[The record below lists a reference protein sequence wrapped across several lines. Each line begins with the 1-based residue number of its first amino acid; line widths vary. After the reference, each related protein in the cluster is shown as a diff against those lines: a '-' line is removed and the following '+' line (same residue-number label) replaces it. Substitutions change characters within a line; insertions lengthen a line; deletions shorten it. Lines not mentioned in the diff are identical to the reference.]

1 MNLIAAGIAI
11 LLLVLLDQG
20 SKVLV
25 MHSISFQESIP
36 VIPGFFNLTHL
47 YNTGA
52 AFGMLSDSNL
62 FFMILS
68 SVVLIALIVMRR
80 HFAGK
85 LMGTGWVLLI
95 AGIIGNVAD
104 RMRIGH
110 VVDFLDFQFGSY
122 HWPSFNVADSCIC
135 VGVGLYIVMSY
146 RHDRLRREA
155 IVSHGGEDPPRGA

>member
-135 VGVGLYIVMSY
+135 VAAALFLLSSFQSPSPSSPPP
-146 RHDRLRREA
+146 A
-155 IVSHGGEDPPRGA
+155 KDPS